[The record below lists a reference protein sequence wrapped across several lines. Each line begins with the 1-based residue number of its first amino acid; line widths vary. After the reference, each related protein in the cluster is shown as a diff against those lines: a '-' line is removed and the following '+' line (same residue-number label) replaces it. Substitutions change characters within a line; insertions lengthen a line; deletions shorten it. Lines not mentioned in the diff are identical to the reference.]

1 MEKYNLLMSNCLTY
15 KNELQ
20 IPLIS
25 TCIEISVFEKLGY
38 FDNNFFGEDE
48 HLYYRFFNTFQ
59 NNFDYN
65 MSLSYNKNNSL
76 FKTTNIYCFF
86 TAARN

>member
-1 MEKYNLLMSNCLTY
+1 MEKHNLLMSNCLTY

-25 TCIEISVFEKLGY
+25 TCIEISIFEKLGY
-38 FDNNFFGEDE
+38 FDNNLFGEDE

-59 NNFDYN
+59 NYPSGF
-65 MSLSYNKNNSL
+65 SLKFESEQQRS
-76 FKTTNIYCFF
+76 
-86 TAARN
+86 

>member
-1 MEKYNLLMSNCLTY
+1 MEKHNLLMSNCLTY

-25 TCIEISVFEKLGY
+25 TCIEIWFQKTGY
-38 FDNNFFGEDE
+38 FDNNFGEDE
-48 HLYYRFFNTFQ
+48 YFRFFNTFQ

-65 MSLSYNKNNSL
+65 MSLSYN
-76 FKTTNIYCFF
+76 
-86 TAARN
+86 